1 MPVTRVCGRQ
11 WCHLLCYC
19 LVLALGT
26 GAASSLAMIRK
37 QTTLNDRADD
47 VDSTDVAASS
57 YETAAEDPVGH
68 RQNGKKINRQED
80 RSSDFEKLEKRLP
93 SALII
98 GVKKAGTRALL
109 EFLRLHPDVRATGPE
124 THFFDRHY
132 NKGIEWYRLQ
142 MPLTLQEQITMEKTP
157 SYFVTE
163 EVPARIRSTLPQA
176 RLLVVVRDPVTRAL
190 SDYAQTASKRPDTT
204 LPFEVLAFR
213 RRRRRRGGDTNSN
226 IRHQSPRR
234 RRARSRNDTFS
245 GGRNVTT
252 PGSSKIEFPAAPRY
266 NKREGVK
273 ERFLG
278 RLNGRDSSQRGHIT
292 ADTYHGKNTEDREV
306 TIRSS
311 EATRNDE
318 QSYVSYRPNGTPTH
332 EYASLNTTKDY
343 NRARLVASDPHQEN
357 SRSSGNEISD
367 GIVYSKTKKKGASS
381 SSRGRWTDAA
391 SADEKRAYKEDT
403 DQKSTGRDCGQVRY
417 SVNSTCTNGSSDV
430 DESWSGIR
438 IGLYANH
445 LTHWLRHFPQS
456 QIHVVS
462 GEELVRN
469 PAREMAMVQDFL
481 GLRRLVSEDHFY
493 FNRTKGFPCLK
504 KSEGS
509 GSPHCLGKT
518 KGRTHPRLSEESI
531 RRLRKFFEPH
541 NRKFYKL
548 VGRDF
553 EWECPR

>member
-1 MPVTRVCGRQ
+1 
-11 WCHLLCYC
+11 
-19 LVLALGT
+19 
-26 GAASSLAMIRK
+26 
-37 QTTLNDRADD
+37 
-47 VDSTDVAASS
+47 
-57 YETAAEDPVGH
+57 
-68 RQNGKKINRQED
+68 
-80 RSSDFEKLEKRLP
+80 
-93 SALII
+93 
-98 GVKKAGTRALL
+98 
-109 EFLRLHPDVRATGPE
+109 
-124 THFFDRHY
+124 
-132 NKGIEWYRLQ
+132 
-142 MPLTLQEQITMEKTP
+142 MPLTLREQITMEKTP

-213 RRRRRRGGDTNSN
+213 RRRRRRDGDANSN

-245 GGRNVTT
+245 GARNAMT
-252 PGSSKIEFPAAPRY
+252 PGSSKIEFPAAPSY
-266 NKREGVK
+266 KKREGVK
-273 ERFLG
+273 EGFLG

-292 ADTYHGKNTEDREV
+292 ADMYHGKNTEDREV
-306 TIRSS
+306 TIRRS

-318 QSYVSYRPNGTPTH
+318 QNYVSYKPNDTPTH
-332 EYASLNTTKDY
+332 EYASLNTTTDY
-343 NRARLVASDPHQEN
+343 NRVKLVASDPHQEN
-357 SRSSGNEISD
+357 SRSSGNEIPD
-367 GIVYSKTKKKGASS
+367 DIAYAKTKKKGASS

-391 SADEKRAYKEDT
+391 SEDDKRAYKEDT
-403 DQKSTGRDCGQVRY
+403 DQKSTGRDCGQVSY

-518 KGRTHPRLSEESI
+518 KGRTHPRLSEESV

-541 NRKFYKL
+541 NREFYKL

-553 EWECPR
+553 EWERPR